1 MDTTAT
7 GTVDTASPGVIIHA
21 QRADQ
26 LVRLASSEERVGADR
41 AATGPAPRG
50 SAVR

>member
-26 LVRLASSEERVGADR
+26 LVRRARSEDR
-41 AATGPAPRG
+41 GGVDRSEPGSAARG

>member
-1 MDTTAT
+1 METTTT
-7 GTVDTASPGVIIHA
+7 GAEAPSEVIIHA

-26 LVRLASSEERVGADR
+26 LVQLARSER
-41 AATGPAPRG
+41 AAATSTGAAAPEG